1 MRSIIGK
8 ILTEAAAPKKTAAPT
23 PVSATASPPTKAAAP
38 VAKKTAPATTT
49 TRAAQVAQRVQV
61 ASSGLDT
68 RTRQLEQV
76 MDNMLLKHGTGLML
90 AGATGIGKTTFVKQ
104 MGKLLGLP
112 VILVEAPH
120 ITEEHLI
127 NIPFIVFEPVSKT
140 GHAQSVNVNAQNFHV
155 QLGQSHLAAE
165 LAHKKPVP
173 DATLISMMR
182 GADANLRQLW
192 HNMGGDEKTIPPEV
206 AEARSEYRVILFL
219 DEYFRQTSANVRN
232 ILRGILNGRIGNDRI
247 PAGTYVIYASN
258 LTDVGQTIEEIPLN
272 ADFKK
277 MEYQPPTKAEFM
289 HYLTSKFEKDTGVPL
304 KPEVIQ
310 AFDEVLKD
318 EHISYDDANTEI
330 RTSPRRWEQIML
342 YVNASVPVKD
352 SKDAAALMANVK
364 AQFQQGEA
372 VSSLHKITEEA
383 VRKIITATG
392 GESYADAKALAPK
405 SWRDILQHQIET
417 KIKLGDTRTYI
428 PVIAGLPGIGKTAQA
443 ADVAQKMNMLM
454 IHIDCSTLSVD
465 EITGIP
471 VPKQDGH
478 KMAVQFS
485 EPALYQKIM
494 NEIEEDT
501 AAYMA
506 DPSISSEKK
515 KAFEN
520 APYKYII
527 FFDELNRV
535 KSANVFNSLRRV
547 VLEKSFNDQTHLP
560 AESIVIAAMNP
571 YDKGTVELTG
581 HLKDATD
588 YIDTAPDWDAAVQYW
603 ENVVL
608 PSAKLKRFSQQSKEI
623 ALDVVKAFVNTYTYK
638 KGTKTDG
645 VDEDHRRFTIKV
657 GDEKLYVSPREYT
670 TMLQELVAGVD
681 RVVRKAAG
689 MESDEYQQA
698 LYKAVWTRMKSTLSW
713 IMDKHQIDSPQFMGD
728 GKDEDLG
735 GVPGEIQR
743 WLKAYS
749 AKFLIKTRAAATLE
763 EMLDKVLMDPTQ
775 HLMNEAGFVNYMNS
789 FDLNKFAEDFENYL
803 AKLVDGEQR
812 AIDVLLA
819 NTHNKKVVQDGKL
832 RLTKDMISK
841 LEYVINELRTAA
853 QVHNLSADLEDRMEQ
868 SVSTLVGGLAGKLS
882 EQELTATLDKIHEIF
897 S

>member
-8 ILTEAAAPKKTAAPT
+8 IITEAAAPKKAAAAAPV
-23 PVSATASPPTKAAAP
+23 PATATPPAKPAAP

-49 TRAAQVAQRVQV
+49 TKAAQVGQKV
-61 ASSGLDT
+61 AVTSSGLDT

-173 DATLISMMR
+173 DATLINMMR
-182 GADANLRQLW
+182 GADANLKQLW
-192 HNMGGDEKTIPPEV
+192 HNMGGDDKTIPAEI

-318 EHISYDDANTEI
+318 EHISYDDVNTEI

-342 YVNASVPVKD
+342 YVNASVPVK
-352 SKDAAALMANVK
+352 SEADAAALMANVK
-364 AQFQQGEA
+364 AQFQQGEE

-383 VRKIITATG
+383 VRKIIEATG
-392 GESYADAKALAPK
+392 GQFADTKALAPK

-417 KIKLGDTRTYI
+417 KIKLGDSRSYI

-454 IHIDCSTLSVD
+454 IHVDCSTLSVD

-485 EPALYQKIM
+485 EPALYQKIQ
-494 NEIEEDT
+494 NEIQEDT

-506 DPSISSEKK
+506 DPAISAEKK
-515 KAFEN
+515 KAFQN

-588 YIDTAPDWDAAVQYW
+588 YIDTAPDWDSTVKYW
-603 ENVVL
+603 ENSVL
-608 PSAKLKRFSQQSKEI
+608 GSSKLAKRAEQSKTI
-623 ALDVVKAFVNTYTYK
+623 ALDIVKGFADTFATK
-638 KGTKTDG
+638 KPQPGHDAASRK
-645 VDEDHRRFTIKV
+645 FFIKM
-657 GDEKLYVSPREYT
+657 GDETLYVSPREYT
-670 TMLQELVAGVD
+670 TMLQDLVAGVD

-689 MESDEYQQA
+689 MESDEYQEALFQA
-698 LYKAVWTRMKSTLSW
+698 AWTKLNSTLSW
-713 IMDKHQIDSPQFMGD
+713 IMDKHQIDSPQFMGMVK
-728 GKDEDLG
+728 G
-735 GVPGEIQR
+735 
-743 WLKAYS
+743 WLKDFS
-749 AKFLIKTRAAATLE
+749 ARFLIKTRKAAALE
-763 EMLDKVLMDPTQ
+763 DMLDIVMQDPSQ
-775 HLMNEAGFVNYMNS
+775 HLKDDLDFVNYVNN
-789 FDLNKFAEDFENYL
+789 FELNQFAEDFENYL
-803 AKLVDGEQR
+803 LKVFKSEKKPSDAMLALTHPKKTITNGKVSDTGDKINKVYFLV
-812 AIDVLLA
+812 
-819 NTHNKKVVQDGKL
+819 
-832 RLTKDMISK
+832 
-841 LEYVINELRTAA
+841 NELRQAA
-853 QVHNLSADLEDRMEQ
+853 QAHDLSADMVDRMEQ
-868 SVSTLVGGLAGKLS
+868 SVLTAVGDLVGTDIS
-882 EQELTATLDKIHEIF
+882 DDDFTTMLDKIHEIF
-897 S
+897 SK

>member
-8 ILTEAAAPKKTAAPT
+8 IITEAAAPKKAAAPT
-23 PVSATASPPTKAAAP
+23 PAAKPAAP
-38 VAKKTAPATTT
+38 VAKKIAPATTT
-49 TRAAQVAQRVQV
+49 TKAAQVAQRVQV

-76 MDNMLLKHGTGLML
+76 MDNMLVKHGTGLLL

-127 NIPFIVFEPVSKT
+127 NIPFIVFEPMSKT

-182 GADANLRQLW
+182 GADANLKQLW
-192 HNMGGDEKTIPPEV
+192 HNMGGDDKTIPPEV

-258 LTDVGQTIEEIPLN
+258 LTDVGGTIEDIPLN

-289 HYLTSKFEKDTGVPL
+289 HYLTSKFEKDTEVPL
-304 KPEVIQ
+304 KPEVVQ

-318 EHISYDDANTEI
+318 EHISYDDVATEI
-330 RTSPRRWEQIML
+330 RTSPRRWEQIIL
-342 YVNASVPVKD
+342 YVNASVPVKSD
-352 SKDAAALMANVK
+352 TDAAALMANVK
-364 AQFQQGEA
+364 AQFQQGED
-372 VSSLHKITEEA
+372 VSTLHKITEEA
-383 VRKIITATG
+383 VRKIIAATS
-392 GESYADAKALAPK
+392 GEQFADTKALAPK
-405 SWRDILQHQIET
+405 AWRDILQHQIET
-417 KIKLGDTRTYI
+417 KIKMGDTRSYI

-443 ADVAQKMNMLM
+443 ADVAQKLNMLM

-494 NEIEEDT
+494 NEIQEDT
-501 AAYMA
+501 DAYMA
-506 DPSISSEKK
+506 DPAISAERK
-515 KAFEN
+515 KAFQN
-520 APYKYII
+520 SPYKYII

-547 VLEKSFNDQTHLP
+547 VLEKSFNDETHLP
-560 AESIVIAAMNP
+560 KESIVIAAMNP

-588 YIDTAPDWDAAVQYW
+588 YIDTAPDWDSTVKYW
-603 ENVVL
+603 ENSVL
-608 PSAKLKRFSQQSKEI
+608 GSSKLAQRADQSKTI
-623 ALDVVKAFVNTYTYK
+623 AMDIVKGFADTFATK
-638 KGTKTDG
+638 KPQKGHDAASRK
-645 VDEDHRRFTIKV
+645 FFIKM
-657 GDEKLYVSPREYT
+657 GDETLYVSPREYT
-670 TMLQELVAGVD
+670 TMLQDLVAGVD
-681 RVVRKAAG
+681 RVVRKAAS
-689 MESDEYQQA
+689 MESDEYQEA
-698 LYKAVWTRMKSTLSW
+698 LFEAAWTKLNSTLSW
-713 IMDKHQIDSPQFMGD
+713 IMDKHQIDSPQFMGMVK
-728 GKDEDLG
+728 G
-735 GVPGEIQR
+735 
-743 WLKAYS
+743 WLKDFS
-749 AKFLIKTRAAATLE
+749 ARFLIKTRKAAALE
-763 EMLDKVLMDPTQ
+763 DMLDIVMEDPSK
-775 HLMNEAGFVNYMNS
+775 HLKDDLDFVNYVNN
-789 FDLNKFAEDFENYL
+789 FELNQFAEDFENYL
-803 AKLVDGEQR
+803 LKVFKSEQKPSD
-812 AIDVLLA
+812 AMLA
-819 NTHNKKVVQDGKL
+819 LTHPKKVMADGKVADTGDKINKVYFL
-832 RLTKDMISK
+832 
-841 LEYVINELRTAA
+841 VNELRQAA
-853 QVHNLSADLEDRMEQ
+853 QAHDLSADMVDRMEQ
-868 SVSTLVGGLAGKLS
+868 SVLTAVGDLVGTDIS
-882 EQELTATLDKIHEIF
+882 DDDFTTMLDKIHEIF
-897 S
+897 SK

>member
-8 ILTEAAAPKKTAAPT
+8 IITEAAAAPKKAAAAAAPV
-23 PVSATASPPTKAAAP
+23 PATASPAAKAAP

-49 TRAAQVAQRVQV
+49 TRAAQVTQRVAV
-61 ASSGLDT
+61 TSSGLDT
-68 RTRQLEQV
+68 RTSQLEQV

-192 HNMGGDEKTIPPEV
+192 QNMGGDDRTIPPEV

-342 YVNASVPVKD
+342 YVNVSVPVK
-352 SKDAAALMANVK
+352 SEADAAALMANVK
-364 AQFQQGEA
+364 AQFQQGEE
-372 VSSLHKITEEA
+372 VSSLHKITQEA
-383 VRKIITATG
+383 VRKIIEATG
-392 GESYADAKALAPK
+392 GQFADTKALAPK

-417 KIKLGDTRTYI
+417 KIKLGDSRSYI

-443 ADVAQKMNMLM
+443 ADVSQKMNMLM
-454 IHIDCSTLSVD
+454 IHVDCSTLSVD

-506 DPSISSEKK
+506 DPSISKERKQ
-515 KAFEN
+515 AFLD

-588 YIDTAPDWDAAVQYW
+588 YIDTAPDWDSTVKYW
-603 ENVVL
+603 ENSVL
-608 PSAKLKRFSQQSKEI
+608 GSSKLAKRAEQSKTI
-623 ALDVVKAFVNTYTYK
+623 ALDIVKGFADTFATK
-638 KGTKTDG
+638 KPQPGHDAASRK
-645 VDEDHRRFTIKV
+645 FFIKM
-657 GDEKLYVSPREYT
+657 GDETLYVSPREYT
-670 TMLQELVAGVD
+670 TLLQDLVAGVD

-689 MESDEYQQA
+689 MESDEYQEALFQA
-698 LYKAVWTRMKSTLSW
+698 AWTKLNSTLSW
-713 IMDKHQIDSPQFMGD
+713 IMDKHQIDSPQFMAMVKG
-728 GKDEDLG
+728 
-735 GVPGEIQR
+735 
-743 WLKAYS
+743 WLKDFS
-749 AKFLIKTRAAATLE
+749 ARFLIKTRAAATLE

-775 HLMNEAGFVNYMNS
+775 HLMNEAGFVNYVNS

-803 AKLVDGEQR
+803 AKLVNREQR

-832 RLTKDMISK
+832 SITKDMISK

-868 SVSTLVGGLAGKLS
+868 SVITSVGGLAGELS
-882 EQELTATLDKIHEIF
+882 EQELTATLDKIHDIF
-897 S
+897 SKK

>member
-8 ILTEAAAPKKTAAPT
+8 IITEAAAPKKAAAAAPV
-23 PVSATASPPTKAAAP
+23 PATATPTAKPAAP

-49 TRAAQVAQRVQV
+49 TKAAQVAQRVQV

-182 GADANLRQLW
+182 GADANLKQLW
-192 HNMGGDEKTIPPEV
+192 HNMGGDEKTIPAEI

-304 KPEVIQ
+304 KPEVIE

-342 YVNASVPVKD
+342 YVNASVPVK
-352 SKDAAALMANVK
+352 SEADAAALMANVK
-364 AQFQQGEA
+364 AQFQQGEE

-383 VRKIITATG
+383 VRKIIEATG
-392 GESYADAKALAPK
+392 GQFADTKALAPK

-417 KIKLGDTRTYI
+417 KIKLGDSRSYI

-454 IHIDCSTLSVD
+454 IHVDCSTLSVD

-485 EPALYQKIM
+485 EPALYQKIQ
-494 NEIEEDT
+494 NEIQEDT

-506 DPSISSEKK
+506 DPAISAEKK
-515 KAFEN
+515 KAFQN

-588 YIDTAPDWDAAVQYW
+588 YIDTAPDWDSTVKYW
-603 ENVVL
+603 ENSVL
-608 PSAKLKRFSQQSKEI
+608 GSSKLAKRAEQSKTI
-623 ALDVVKAFVNTYTYK
+623 ALDIVKGFADTFATK
-638 KGTKTDG
+638 KPQKGHDAASRK
-645 VDEDHRRFTIKV
+645 FFIKM
-657 GDEKLYVSPREYT
+657 GDETLYVSPREYT
-670 TMLQELVAGVD
+670 TMLQDLVAGVD

-689 MESDEYQQA
+689 MESDEYQEALFQA
-698 LYKAVWTRMKSTLSW
+698 AWTKLNSTLSW
-713 IMDKHQIDSPQFMGD
+713 IMDKHQIDSPQFMGMVK
-728 GKDEDLG
+728 G
-735 GVPGEIQR
+735 
-743 WLKAYS
+743 WLKDFS
-749 AKFLIKTRAAATLE
+749 ARFLIKTRKAAALE
-763 EMLDKVLMDPTQ
+763 DMLDIVMQDPSQ
-775 HLMNEAGFVNYMNS
+775 HLKDDLDFVNYVNN
-789 FDLNKFAEDFENYL
+789 FELNQFAEDFENYL
-803 AKLVDGEQR
+803 LKVFKSEQKPSD
-812 AIDVLLA
+812 AMLA
-819 NTHNKKVVQDGKL
+819 LTHPKKAMADGKVSDTGDKINKVYFL
-832 RLTKDMISK
+832 
-841 LEYVINELRTAA
+841 VNELRQAA
-853 QVHNLSADLEDRMEQ
+853 QAHDLSADMVDRMEQ
-868 SVSTLVGGLAGKLS
+868 SVLTAVGDLVGTDIS
-882 EQELTATLDKIHEIF
+882 DDDFTTMLDKIHEIF
-897 S
+897 SK

>member
-8 ILTEAAAPKKTAAPT
+8 IITEAAAPKKAAAAAPV
-23 PVSATASPPTKAAAP
+23 PATATPTAKPAAP

-49 TRAAQVAQRVQV
+49 TKAAQVAQRVQV

-182 GADANLRQLW
+182 GADANLKQLW
-192 HNMGGDEKTIPPEV
+192 HNMGGDEKTIPAEI

-342 YVNASVPVKD
+342 YVNASVPVK
-352 SKDAAALMANVK
+352 SEADAAALMANVK
-364 AQFQQGEA
+364 AQFQQGEE

-383 VRKIITATG
+383 VRKIIEATG
-392 GESYADAKALAPK
+392 GQFADTKALAPK

-417 KIKLGDTRTYI
+417 KIKLGDSRSYI

-454 IHIDCSTLSVD
+454 IHVDCSTLSVD

-485 EPALYQKIM
+485 EPALYQKIQ
-494 NEIEEDT
+494 NEIQEDT

-506 DPSISSEKK
+506 DPAISAEKK
-515 KAFEN
+515 KAFQN

-588 YIDTAPDWDAAVQYW
+588 YIDTAPDWDSTVKYW
-603 ENVVL
+603 ENSVL
-608 PSAKLKRFSQQSKEI
+608 GSSKLAKRAEQSKTI
-623 ALDVVKAFVNTYTYK
+623 AMDIVKGFADTFATK
-638 KGTKTDG
+638 KPQKGHDAASRK
-645 VDEDHRRFTIKV
+645 FFIKM
-657 GDEKLYVSPREYT
+657 GDETLYVSPREYT
-670 TMLQELVAGVD
+670 TMLQDLVAGVD

-689 MESDEYQQA
+689 MESDEYQEALFQA
-698 LYKAVWTRMKSTLSW
+698 AWTKLNSTLSW
-713 IMDKHQIDSPQFMGD
+713 IMDKHQIDSPQFMGMVK
-728 GKDEDLG
+728 G
-735 GVPGEIQR
+735 
-743 WLKAYS
+743 WLKDFS
-749 AKFLIKTRAAATLE
+749 ARFLIKTRKAAALE
-763 EMLDKVLMDPTQ
+763 DMLDIVMQDPSQ
-775 HLMNEAGFVNYMNS
+775 HLKDDLDFVNYVNN
-789 FDLNKFAEDFENYL
+789 FELNQFAEDFENYL
-803 AKLVDGEQR
+803 LKVFKSEQKPSD
-812 AIDVLLA
+812 AMLA
-819 NTHNKKVVQDGKL
+819 LTHPKKAMADGKVSDTGDKINKVYFL
-832 RLTKDMISK
+832 
-841 LEYVINELRTAA
+841 VNELRQAA
-853 QVHNLSADLEDRMEQ
+853 QAHDLSADMVDRMEQ
-868 SVSTLVGGLAGKLS
+868 SVLTAVGDLVGTDIS
-882 EQELTATLDKIHEIF
+882 DDDFTTMLDKIHEIF
-897 S
+897 SK